1 MPLQVFVGF
10 VAMMTLKVAIGPQN
24 AFVLRQGIRR
34 EYVLVIVALCG
45 IADGALI
52 AAGVGG
58 FAALIHAHPNM
69 TLVARFG
76 GAAFLIGY
84 ALLAARNEWRPSGL
98 VPSES
103 GPAALIGV
111 VQMCLVV
118 TFLNPHVY
126 LDTVVLIGAL
136 ANEESDLRW
145 FFGAGAWAASVVWF
159 AVLGFSAGRLQPF
172 FATPAAWRILD
183 ALVAVTMI
191 GVAVVVLV
199 TSPSVPTA
207 NVALII

>member
-84 ALLAARNEWRPSGL
+84 ALLAARNAWRPSGL

-145 FFGAGAWAASVVWF
+145 FSEPVPGPPASYGSPCWDLARAGYSHSSQLQLLGAFLMRW
-159 AVLGFSAGRLQPF
+159 LP
-172 FATPAAWRILD
+172 
-183 ALVAVTMI
+183 
-191 GVAVVVLV
+191 
-199 TSPSVPTA
+199 
-207 NVALII
+207 

>member
-1 MPLQVFVGF
+1 
-10 VAMMTLKVAIGPQN
+10 TLN
-24 AFVLRQGIRR
+24 ARDQPPAEVSDQR
-34 EYVLVIVALCG
+34 V
-45 IADGALI
+45 
-52 AAGVGG
+52 
-58 FAALIHAHPNM
+58 
-69 TLVARFG
+69 
-76 GAAFLIGY
+76 
-84 ALLAARNEWRPSGL
+84 SGL
-98 VPSES
+98 TGAV
-103 GPAALIGV
+103 
-111 VQMCLVV
+111 
-118 TFLNPHVY
+118 H
-126 LDTVVLIGAL
+126 TVVLIGAL

>member
-1 MPLQVFVGF
+1 MAPERAGAVG
-10 VAMMTLKVAIGPQN
+10 I
-24 AFVLRQGIRR
+24 
-34 EYVLVIVALCG
+34 
-45 IADGALI
+45 
-52 AAGVGG
+52 
-58 FAALIHAHPNM
+58 
-69 TLVARFG
+69 
-76 GAAFLIGY
+76 
-84 ALLAARNEWRPSGL
+84 
-98 VPSES
+98 

>member
-1 MPLQVFVGF
+1 MAPERAGAVG
-10 VAMMTLKVAIGPQN
+10 IG
-24 AFVLRQGIRR
+24 AGCADRR
-34 EYVLVIVALCG
+34 
-45 IADGALI
+45 GAN
-52 AAGVGG
+52 VPGG
-58 FAALIHAHPNM
+58 DL
-69 TLVARFG
+69 
-76 GAAFLIGY
+76 
-84 ALLAARNEWRPSGL
+84 
-98 VPSES
+98 
-103 GPAALIGV
+103 
-111 VQMCLVV
+111 
-118 TFLNPHVY
+118 LNPHVY